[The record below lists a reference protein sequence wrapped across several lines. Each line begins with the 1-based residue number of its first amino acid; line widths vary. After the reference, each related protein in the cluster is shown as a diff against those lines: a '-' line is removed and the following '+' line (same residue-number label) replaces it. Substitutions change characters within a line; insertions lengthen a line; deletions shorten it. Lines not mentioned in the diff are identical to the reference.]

1 MKNIRGGVGVGRSL
15 VSCLIVAGL
24 LWGGVPV
31 TLAQSPSGPVRLPPG
46 LVKMVDKPAPDFSLT
61 LFSGEKVELKDFRGK
76 VVVLNFWHSA

>member
-1 MKNIRGGVGVGRSL
+1 MKNIKGGAGMRKIFLSSL
-15 VSCLIVAGL
+15 LVAGL

-31 TLAQSPSGPVRLPPG
+31 ALAQSPSGPVRLPPG

-61 LFSGEKVELKDFRGK
+61 LFSGEKVKLKDFRGT

>member
-1 MKNIRGGVGVGRSL
+1 MKKIKGGAGMRKTFLSSL
-15 VSCLIVAGL
+15 MVAGL
-24 LWGGVPV
+24 LCGGVPV

>member
-1 MKNIRGGVGVGRSL
+1 MKDSKSGVGVRRFL
-15 VSCLIVAGL
+15 VSCLIVTGL

-31 TLAQSPSGPVRLPPG
+31 ALAQSPSGPVRLPPG

-61 LFSGEKVELKDFRGK
+61 LFSGEKVKLKDFRGT